1 MNKKR
6 RAALVMALFLAMV
19 GSATAA
25 RAEAEFDGE
34 VVASETQVISV
45 PCSGQLESIEVQ
57 EGQWVSEGEAV
68 AEMKVTKVFAT
79 TDGTVRGI
87 FYQVGDSLESGAGA
101 SGQTTG
107 SAENAGGEDNSQ
119 SADGTV
125 MYIAPVS
132 RYTVNATIDDAYNR
146 AANKYVRIGETV
158 YMKCVK
164 DGSHRAVGT
173 IVAVDG
179 SGYTVETTG
188 GELYM
193 EETVYIYRDSDYS
206 SSTRIGSGTVTRTQ
220 EVAVQGTGT
229 LLKLYVEDGEEVE
242 RGQLLFETIEDS
254 SEGQASSTIYA
265 HTSGAVASIEA
276 QAGDSVQQ
284 GSALVKLYPASGY
297 QVKISVP
304 EDMLSEISQGD
315 QVEIR
320 FNWDEDGSKVYSGT
334 VESISYVS
342 ENQTEDQSNTGQN
355 ETTSQTQ
362 ASGEASYS
370 AYIQFEADES
380 VRLGMS
386 VLVTVE

>member
-1 MNKKR
+1 MSKKR
-6 RAALVMALFLAMV
+6 GAALVMALFLATV
-19 GSATAA
+19 GGATAA
-25 RAEAEFDGE
+25 QAEAEFDGE

-57 EGQWVSEGEAV
+57 KGQWVSEGEAV
-68 AEMKVTKVFAT
+68 AEMKVNKVFAT

-101 SGQTTG
+101 SGQTASG
-107 SAENAGGEDNSQ
+107 AENAD
-119 SADGTV
+119 SADGLQSAEGAV

-206 SSTRIGSGTVTRTQ
+206 SSSRIGSGTVTRTQ

-242 RGQLLFETIEDS
+242 RGQLLFETVSDS
-254 SEGQASSTIYA
+254 LDGLYATGSEMLSDV
-265 HTSGAVASIEA
+265 SGIVASVSV
-276 QAGDSVQQ
+276 QAGDVASKGMTLITV
-284 GSALVKLYPASGY
+284 YP
-297 QVKISVP
+297 
-304 EDMLSEISQGD
+304 EEEM
-315 QVEIR
+315 QVEILVDEYDLSLIAEGDKVNIT
-320 FNWDEDGSKVYSGT
+320 FGWDEESSQSVEGT
-334 VESISYVS
+334 VSMISHISDEES
-342 ENQTEDQSNTGQN
+342 TE
-355 ETTSQTQ
+355 
-362 ASGEASYS
+362 AAYR
-370 AYIQFEADES
+370 AYIDFEPGEDI
-380 VRLGMS
+380 RLGMS
-386 VLVTVE
+386 AVVTTLDGETVGSESESES

>member
-6 RAALVMALFLAMV
+6 GAALVMALFLATV
-19 GSATAA
+19 GGATAA
-25 RAEAEFDGE
+25 QAEAEFDGE

-68 AEMKVTKVFAT
+68 AEMKVNKVFAT

-87 FYQVGDSLESGAGA
+87 FYQVGDSLESGASTSSQTA
-101 SGQTTG
+101 SG
-107 SAENAGGEDNSQ
+107 AENAD
-119 SADGTV
+119 SADGLQSAEGAV

-206 SSTRIGSGTVTRTQ
+206 SSSRIGSGTVTRTQ

-242 RGQLLFETIEDS
+242 RGQLLFETIEGS
-254 SEGQASSTIYA
+254 SEGQTSSTVYA

-297 QVKISVP
+297 QIKISVP
-304 EDMLSEISQGD
+304 EDMLSEISEGD

-320 FNWDEDGSKVYSGT
+320 FNWDEDESKVYSGT

-342 ENQTEDQSNTGQN
+342 ESQTEEQSNTGQN
-355 ETTSQTQ
+355 GTTSQTQ
-362 ASGEASYS
+362 TSSEASYS

>member
-1 MNKKR
+1 MSKKR
-6 RAALVMALFLAMV
+6 GAALVMALFLATV
-19 GSATAA
+19 GGATAA
-25 RAEAEFDGE
+25 QAEAEFDGE

-68 AEMKVTKVFAT
+68 AEMKVNKVFAT

-87 FYQVGDSLESGAGA
+87 FYQVGDSLESGTSTSSQTA
-101 SGQTTG
+101 SG
-107 SAENAGGEDNSQ
+107 AENAD
-119 SADGTV
+119 SADGLQSAEGAV

-206 SSTRIGSGTVTRTQ
+206 SSSRIGSGTVTRTQ

-242 RGQLLFETIEDS
+242 RGQLLFETIEGS
-254 SEGQASSTIYA
+254 SEGQTSSTVYA

-297 QVKISVP
+297 QIKISVP
-304 EDMLSEISQGD
+304 EDMLSEISEGD

-320 FNWDEDGSKVYSGT
+320 FNWDEDESKVYSGT

-342 ENQTEDQSNTGQN
+342 ESQTEEQSNTGQN
-355 ETTSQTQ
+355 GTASQTQ
-362 ASGEASYS
+362 TSSEASYS

>member
-1 MNKKR
+1 MSKKR
-6 RAALVMALFLAMV
+6 GAALVMALFLATV
-19 GSATAA
+19 GGATAA
-25 RAEAEFDGE
+25 QAEAEFDGE

-68 AEMKVTKVFAT
+68 AEMKVNKVFAT

-87 FYQVGDSLESGAGA
+87 FYQVGDSLESGTSTSSQTA
-101 SGQTTG
+101 SG
-107 SAENAGGEDNSQ
+107 AENADSADGLQ

-206 SSTRIGSGTVTRTQ
+206 SSSRIGSGTVTRTQ

-242 RGQLLFETIEDS
+242 RGQLLFETIEGS
-254 SEGQASSTIYA
+254 SEGQTSSTVYA

-297 QVKISVP
+297 QIKISVP
-304 EDMLSEISQGD
+304 EDMLSEISEGD

-320 FNWDEDGSKVYSGT
+320 FNWDEDESKVYSGT

-342 ENQTEDQSNTGQN
+342 ESQTEEQSNTGQN
-355 ETTSQTQ
+355 GTTSQTQ
-362 ASGEASYS
+362 TSSEASYS

>member
-6 RAALVMALFLAMV
+6 GAALVMALFLATV
-19 GSATAA
+19 GGATAA
-25 RAEAEFDGE
+25 QAEAEFDGE

-68 AEMKVTKVFAT
+68 AEMKVNKVFAT

-87 FYQVGDSLESGAGA
+87 FYQVGDSLESGTSTSSQTA
-101 SGQTTG
+101 SG
-107 SAENAGGEDNSQ
+107 AENAD
-119 SADGTV
+119 SADGLQSAEGAV

-206 SSTRIGSGTVTRTQ
+206 SSSRIGSGTVTRTQ

-242 RGQLLFETIEDS
+242 RGQLLFETIEGS
-254 SEGQASSTIYA
+254 SEGQTSSTVYA

-297 QVKISVP
+297 QIKISVP
-304 EDMLSEISQGD
+304 EDMLSEISEGD

-320 FNWDEDGSKVYSGT
+320 FNWDEDESKVYSGT

-342 ENQTEDQSNTGQN
+342 ESQTEEQSNTGQN
-355 ETTSQTQ
+355 GTTSQTQ
-362 ASGEASYS
+362 TSSEASYS

>member
-6 RAALVMALFLAMV
+6 RAALVMALFLATV

-68 AEMKVTKVFAT
+68 AEMKVNKVFAT

-242 RGQLLFETIEDS
+242 RGQLRRPGIQHHLCPYQWRGGLNRGPGGGF
-254 SEGQASSTIYA
+254 
-265 HTSGAVASIEA
+265 
-276 QAGDSVQQ
+276 
-284 GSALVKLYPASGY
+284 GSARIGAGQTLSG
-297 QVKISVP
+297 
-304 EDMLSEISQGD
+304 L
-315 QVEIR
+315 R
-320 FNWDEDGSKVYSGT
+320 L
-334 VESISYVS
+334 
-342 ENQTEDQSNTGQN
+342 
-355 ETTSQTQ
+355 
-362 ASGEASYS
+362 SGENFCARGY
-370 AYIQFEADES
+370 A
-380 VRLGMS
+380 LGNQPGGS
-386 VLVTVE
+386 GGDPV

>member
-6 RAALVMALFLAMV
+6 GAALVMALFLATV
-19 GSATAA
+19 GGATAA
-25 RAEAEFDGE
+25 QAEAEFDGE

-68 AEMKVTKVFAT
+68 AEMKVNKVFAT

-101 SGQTTG
+101 SGQTASG
-107 SAENAGGEDNSQ
+107 AENAD
-119 SADGTV
+119 SADGLQSAEGAV

-206 SSTRIGSGTVTRTQ
+206 SSSRIGSGTVTRTQ

-242 RGQLLFETIEDS
+242 RGQLLFETIEGS
-254 SEGQASSTIYA
+254 SEGQISSTVYA

-320 FNWDEDGSKVYSGT
+320 FNWDEDESKVYSGT

-342 ENQTEDQSNTGQN
+342 ESQTEEQSNTGQN
-355 ETTSQTQ
+355 GTTSQTQ
-362 ASGEASYS
+362 TSSEASYS

>member
-6 RAALVMALFLAMV
+6 GAALVMALFLATV
-19 GSATAA
+19 GGATAA
-25 RAEAEFDGE
+25 QAEAEFDGE

-68 AEMKVTKVFAT
+68 AEMKVNKVFAT

-87 FYQVGDSLESGAGA
+87 FYQVGDSLESGTSTSSQTA
-101 SGQTTG
+101 SG
-107 SAENAGGEDNSQ
+107 AENAD
-119 SADGTV
+119 SADGLQSAEGAV

-206 SSTRIGSGTVTRTQ
+206 SSSRIGSGTVTRTQ

-242 RGQLLFETIEDS
+242 RGQLLFETIEGS
-254 SEGQASSTIYA
+254 SEGQTSSTVYA

-297 QVKISVP
+297 QIKISVP
-304 EDMLSEISQGD
+304 EDMLSEISEGD

-320 FNWDEDGSKVYSGT
+320 FNWDEDESKVYSGT

-342 ENQTEDQSNTGQN
+342 ESQTEEQSNTGQN
-355 ETTSQTQ
+355 GTASQTQ
-362 ASGEASYS
+362 TSSEASYS

>member
-1 MNKKR
+1 
-6 RAALVMALFLAMV
+6 
-19 GSATAA
+19 
-25 RAEAEFDGE
+25 
-34 VVASETQVISV
+34 
-45 PCSGQLESIEVQ
+45 
-57 EGQWVSEGEAV
+57 
-68 AEMKVTKVFAT
+68 
-79 TDGTVRGI
+79 
-87 FYQVGDSLESGAGA
+87 
-101 SGQTTG
+101 
-107 SAENAGGEDNSQ
+107 
-119 SADGTV
+119 
-125 MYIAPVS
+125 
-132 RYTVNATIDDAYNR
+132 
-146 AANKYVRIGETV
+146 
-158 YMKCVK
+158 MKCVK

-206 SSTRIGSGTVTRTQ
+206 SSSRIGSGTVTRTQ

-242 RGQLLFETIEDS
+242 RGQLLFETIEGS
-254 SEGQASSTIYA
+254 SEGQTSSTVYA

-297 QVKISVP
+297 QIKISVP
-304 EDMLSEISQGD
+304 EDMLSEISEGD

-320 FNWDEDGSKVYSGT
+320 FNWDEDESKVYSGT

-342 ENQTEDQSNTGQN
+342 ESQTEEQSNTGQN
-355 ETTSQTQ
+355 GTASQTQ
-362 ASGEASYS
+362 TSSEASYS